1 MLQPL
6 ALKNAEWWL
15 NHSHVLLK
23 GRLTAGDQAEI
34 ANGVVTV
41 EMNGKEPVMV
51 SKAGLANILKVQRM
65 VTQGTVAVMLPGGQ
79 TYEVSLPGEVEN
91 LFPDDLGYICE
102 QIDAMSKPLSAKEQ
116 KDFLASVSVPS
127 ETPSTPENP
136 SPASS

>member
-1 MLQPL
+1 MQPL

-15 NHSHVLLK
+15 NHSHVLIK
-23 GRLTAGDQAEI
+23 GRLTAGDNAVI
-34 ANGVVTV
+34 ANGVVQV
-41 EMNGKEPVMV
+41 EMQGKEPVMV

-65 VTQGTVAVMLPGGQ
+65 VTQGTVAVMLQGGQ

-91 LFPDDLGYICE
+91 LFPDDLSYICE
-102 QIDAMSKPLSAKEQ
+102 QIDALSKPLSAQEQ
-116 KDFLASVSVPS
+116 KDFLAAASASS